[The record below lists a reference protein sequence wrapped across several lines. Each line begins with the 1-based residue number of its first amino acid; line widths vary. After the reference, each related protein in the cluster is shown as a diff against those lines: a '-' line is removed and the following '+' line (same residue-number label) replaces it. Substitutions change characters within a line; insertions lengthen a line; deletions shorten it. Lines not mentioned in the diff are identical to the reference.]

1 MAENDAVF
9 VLWGEGCDEALA
21 VAWVSR
27 LRAEGRRV
35 YLVGVSG
42 RRNRGSYG
50 VSVAPDI
57 GLDEA
62 LALADQT
69 ALVIVP
75 CAETVLDALRRDPR
89 FDKFLACT
97 RGVLAQPQAVESL
110 AGLLAKVLVIPTNEE
125 SFYEETLL
133 QRFVCQN
140 LAEN

>member
-50 VSVAPDI
+50 VAIMPDI

-62 LALADQT
+62 LGLVQEV
-69 ALVIVP
+69 ALVIIP
-75 CAETVLDALRRDPR
+75 SGEDALHLFHRDPR
-89 FDKFLACT
+89 FDELLVLDGRVGARFL
-97 RGVLAQPQAVESL
+97 VHPLAVEYL
-110 AGLLAKVLVIPTNEE
+110 AALLPGALVG
-125 SFYEETLL
+125 
-133 QRFVCQN
+133 
-140 LAEN
+140 AEADER